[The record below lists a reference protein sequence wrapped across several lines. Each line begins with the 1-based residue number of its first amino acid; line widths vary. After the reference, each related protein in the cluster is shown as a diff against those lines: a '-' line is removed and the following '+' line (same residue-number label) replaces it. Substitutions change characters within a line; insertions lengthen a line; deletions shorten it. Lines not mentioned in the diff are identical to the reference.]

1 MKRESTG
8 PWKELEKNNS
18 GDEDK
23 QNTVQRD
30 TLESALRRQSRYKG
44 RSENISPMCAHTET
58 KINEKYLRE
67 NGTEHK
73 PRRSSINVTGVLEE
87 YQRRQT
93 EERENA

>member
-8 PWKELEKNNS
+8 PWKELEKNNFEMKTS
-18 GDEDK
+18 RK
-23 QNTVQRD
+23 NTVQRN

-44 RSENISPMCAHTET
+44 WSENITRAHTQT

-73 PRRSSINVTGVLEE
+73 PRRSSINVTGALEE
-87 YQRRQT
+87 NQRRQT
-93 EERENA
+93 EERENV